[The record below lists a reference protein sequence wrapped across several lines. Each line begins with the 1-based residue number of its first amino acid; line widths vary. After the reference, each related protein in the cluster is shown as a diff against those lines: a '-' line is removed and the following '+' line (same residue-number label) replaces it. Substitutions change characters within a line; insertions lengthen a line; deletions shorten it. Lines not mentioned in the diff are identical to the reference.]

1 MIYYVSS
8 TDKENIERT
17 MQELQKRDLKNCYI
31 SPLIAF
37 SHLDNADIEG
47 EDIAE
52 LRLDLLTCAD
62 CLIILDAVKE
72 EIEFAKLV
80 KMEVMRLDENG
91 ELRPF
96 TE

>member
-8 TDKENIERT
+8 TDKENIESAMR
-17 MQELQKRDLKNCYI
+17 ELQTRDLKNCYI

-37 SHLDNADIEG
+37 SHLDSANIDS
-47 EDIAE
+47 EDVAE
-52 LRLDLLTCAD
+52 LRFDLLTCAD
-62 CLIILDAVKE
+62 CLIVLDTVQE
-72 EIEFAKLV
+72 EINFAKLV
-80 KMEVMRLDENG
+80 KMEVMRLDKDG